1 MLTRKV
7 KEQEP
12 ITEPTELLAFYILMK
27 LAKSIRRMLPD
38 ESNNLQKKEVIK
50 QSQLIRLLNQK
61 GVFLWFLL
69 EFL

>member
-7 KEQEP
+7 KEQKP

>member
-7 KEQEP
+7 KEQKP

-38 ESNNLQKKEVIK
+38 ESNNLRKKAVIK

-61 GVFLWFLL
+61 GVFLCFLL